1 MFGSGIRDP
10 RVGGQGARGISAPHM
25 GVGGGQFSRPTHPR
39 WGGDWPVSSPW
50 VIKTFYIKIF
60 FII

>member
-10 RVGGQGARGISAPHM
+10 RVRGQGARGISAPHM

-39 WGGDWPVSSPW
+39 WGGDWPVSSP
-50 VIKTFYIKIF
+50 
-60 FII
+60 